1 MKAIVLFMLFAFG
14 NLSAIAQLGTVYDQM
29 RKLQSIHHVHFIY
42 ESELNLKIPYR
53 GKDVR
58 NLTLKQAFEQV
69 FSANGIKY
77 ERHGSNILLSKASS
91 VKPIARQ
98 VPAKQFLLKGAVRDS
113 VGETLINVSLFDRTS
128 KTGTLT
134 DERGHYTLFLDKG
147 EHVIDVSWFGQR
159 QKTLRVNIQKDMR
172 EDIVINSTMQI
183 SEIVVSG
190 DVNSPLNTTQTGKL
204 TLRQEDIK
212 TEFSLLSSPDLVK
225 TLQQTS
231 GVAQG
236 AELSGGLLV
245 HGGNADENLFL
256 LDGTPIYQTNHSL
269 GLFSAFNADIIKNVD
284 FYKSGFP
291 ARYSGRVSSITDVRT
306 KDGNMYEHHGSFSL
320 GLIDGR
326 LQFEG
331 PIAKGKTSYNVA
343 LRRSWI
349 DLLLVPAYAIIN
361 RQKNDG
367 EKFRLSYAF
376 HDFNAKITHRLGN
389 DNKLWLSLYS
399 GRDRYGIKDE
409 SNWNEY
415 RNTTDNKFNWGN
427 LNVTLAG
434 DFQLSKSLSNNTS
447 IIGVYSYT
455 NQNTD
460 EDDLYFPEPGIRC
473 RNSLDKRRN
482 KTKMHDIGIKND
494 FLWMPLKNHSIR
506 FGGSFTFHHFNPQ
519 TVMQSF
525 YFGDP
530 SEHVDT
536 TDVSGRTKMSSIEA
550 QSYAEDDIV
559 LNRWINT
566 SVGTSCTFY
575 RVSDKT
581 FLSFDPRL
589 SIRWHPVTPLTFKVS
604 YTHMSQSIHR
614 IASTF
619 LDIPSDFW
627 APSTTVIPP
636 VRSHQVAAGVYAQ
649 VSPEF
654 TFSLEGYLK
663 STDNLMQY
671 RHWMGLQPPAA
682 FWEQNVTPGRGK
694 AYGIEMEARYRMRR
708 LTAQMAYTLSWSKR
722 KFPELYDG
730 WLYDQ
735 FDNRHRLNTTI
746 RYAMTNRISV
756 FAALTLR
763 SGNRV
768 SFPTASAVN
777 PRMPE
782 DDDNHELT
790 YIYGKP
796 NGLSLPLY
804 HRLDLGFNFKH
815 TTRKGHEAIC
825 NVSVY
830 NAYCHLNTIYAKVR
844 QAKDGSITAKAK
856 GYVPIIPSVSYT
868 IKF

>member
-1 MKAIVLFMLFAFG
+1 MLYIFFVFG
-14 NLSAIAQLGTVYDQM
+14 SLSAVAQSGTVYDQM

-42 ESELNLKIPYR
+42 ESDLYLKNPYR

-58 NLTLKQAFEQV
+58 VLTLKQAFEQV
-69 FSANGIKY
+69 FSANGIRY
-77 ERHGSNILLSKASS
+77 ERHGSNILLSKDPS

-98 VPAKQFLLKGAVRDS
+98 VPAKPFRLKGIVRDS
-113 VGETLINVSLFDRTS
+113 VGETLINVSLCDRTS

-159 QKTLRVNIQKDMR
+159 QKTLRVNIQRDMR

-183 SEIVVSG
+183 KEVVVSG

-236 AELSGGLLV
+236 VELSGGLLV

-256 LDGTPIYQTNHSL
+256 LDGTPTYQTNHSF
-269 GLFSAFNADIIKNVD
+269 GLFSAYNADIIKNVD

-306 KDGNMYEHHGSFSL
+306 KDGNTYEHHGTFSL

-331 PIAKGKTSYNVA
+331 PIVKGKTSYNVA

-361 RQKNDG
+361 RQKDDG

-376 HDFNAKITHRLGN
+376 HDFNTKITHRLGN
-389 DNKLWLSLYS
+389 DNKLWISLYS

-447 IIGVYSYT
+447 IIGTYSYT

-460 EDDLYFPEPGIRC
+460 EDDLYFPEPGIRY
-473 RNSLDKRRN
+473 RNSLDIRRN
-482 KTKMHDIGIKND
+482 KTRMCDFGLKND
-494 FLWMPLKNHSIR
+494 FLWMPRKNHNIR
-506 FGGSFTFHHFNPQ
+506 FGGSFTIHHFNPQ
-519 TVMQSF
+519 TTIQSF

-530 SEHVDT
+530 NEHVDT
-536 TDVSGRTKMSSIEA
+536 TDVSGRMKMSSIEA
-550 QSYAEDDIV
+550 QLYTEDDIV
-559 LNRWINT
+559 LNRWINAN
-566 SVGTSCTFY
+566 VGTSFTFY
-575 RVSDKT
+575 HVSDKT
-581 FLSFDPRL
+581 FHSFDPRL
-589 SIRWHPVTPLTFKVS
+589 SIRWHPVTPLTFKIS

-627 APSTTVIPP
+627 APSTAVIPP
-636 VRSHQVAAGVYAQ
+636 VRSHQVAAGIYTQ
-649 VSPEF
+649 VSPGF

-663 STDNLMQY
+663 FSDNLLQY

-682 FWEQNVTPGRGK
+682 FWKQNVTQGRGK
-694 AYGIEMEARYRMRR
+694 AYGIEMEARYRTRR

-730 WLYDQ
+730 WFYDQ

-746 RYAMTNRISV
+746 RYTMTKKISV
-756 FAALTLR
+756 YAALTLK

-768 SFPTASAVN
+768 SFPMASAVN

-782 DDDNHELT
+782 DDYNHELT

-815 TTRKGHEAIC
+815 TTRKGHEAIW

-844 QAKDGSITAKAK
+844 QANDGSIAAKAK
-856 GYVPIIPSVSYT
+856 GYIPIIPSVSYT

>member
-1 MKAIVLFMLFAFG
+1 MKAIVLFMLFVFG
-14 NLSAIAQLGTVYDQM
+14 SLSAIAQSGTVYDQM

-42 ESELNLKIPYR
+42 ESDLNLKNPYR

-58 NLTLKQAFEQV
+58 DLTLKQAFEQV
-69 FSANGIKY
+69 FSANGIRY
-77 ERHGSNILLSKASS
+77 ERHGSNILLSKEPS
-91 VKPIARQ
+91 VKPIVRQ
-98 VPAKQFLLKGAVRDS
+98 VPAKPFRLKGIVRDS

-159 QKTLRVNIQKDMR
+159 QKTLRVNIQRDMR

-183 SEIVVSG
+183 KEVVVSG

-306 KDGNMYEHHGSFSL
+306 KDGNMYEHHGTFSL

-331 PIAKGKTSYNVA
+331 PIVKGKTSYNVA

-361 RQKNDG
+361 RQKDDG

-447 IIGVYSYT
+447 IIGTYSYT

-460 EDDLYFPEPGIRC
+460 EDDLYFPESGIRC

-482 KTKMHDIGIKND
+482 KTKMHDIGIKTD

-519 TVMQSF
+519 TTKQSF
-525 YFGDP
+525 FFGDP
-530 SEHVDT
+530 SETVDT
-536 TDVSGRTKMSSIEA
+536 TDISGKTHMSSNEVEL
-550 QSYAEDDIV
+550 YAEDDIT
-559 LNRWINT
+559 LNRWLTANIGASNT
-566 SVGTSCTFY
+566 SYHTEKRTFNSLDP
-575 RVSDKT
+575 RVS
-581 FLSFDPRL
+581 L
-589 SIRWHPVTPLTFKVS
+589 RWHPISPLTFKVS

-627 APSTTVIPP
+627 VPSTADTPP
-636 VRSHQVAAGVYAQ
+636 IKSSQLAAGAYTQICPHLTLSV
-649 VSPEF
+649 
-654 TFSLEGYLK
+654 EGYIK
-663 STDNLMQY
+663 NTDHLLQY

-682 FWEQNVTPGRGK
+682 YWESNVTQGK
-694 AYGIEMEARYRMRR
+694 GKSYGLELDARYHRPRF
-708 LTAQMAYTLSWSKR
+708 TAQMSYTLSWSRR
-722 KFPELYDG
+722 KFPELYNG
-730 WLYDQ
+730 WFYEQ
-735 FDNRHRLNTTI
+735 FDNRHRLNLSI
-746 RYAMTNRISV
+746 RSNLNKRVSAYAA
-756 FAALTLR
+756 FTLR

-768 SFPTASAVN
+768 SFPIASTVN
-777 PRMPE
+777 PLLPG
-782 DDDNHELT
+782 DNQE
-790 YIYGKP
+790 YESSYVYGKP
-796 NGLSLPLY
+796 NSLSLPCY
-804 HRLDLGFNFKH
+804 HRLDVGFNFKH
-815 TTRKGHEAIC
+815 TTKKQREAIW
-825 NVSVY
+825 NVSIY
-830 NAYCHLNTIYAKVR
+830 NAYCHLNTMYAKVHEMG
-844 QAKDGSITAKAK
+844 DGSLTAKAK
-856 GYVPIIPSVSYT
+856 GYIPVIPSVSYT